1 MLRTHTCNE
10 LNEKDIGKQAALCG
24 WVQTSRDHGGLLFVD
39 IRDFGGIT
47 QVVFNPERD
56 KALHDKAK
64 ELKSESVILV
74 KGTVEERP
82 KGTENEKIPTGKI
95 ELRAGSLELLNTS
108 LTPPF
113 EIGDDIKISEEVR
126 LKYRYLDLRR
136 PSMQRKLRLRH
147 KLCKVMRDYLCKEG
161 FIEVETPILTKST
174 PEGARDY
181 LVPSRVNP
189 GKFYALPQSPQL
201 FKQILMVSG
210 FDRYFQIAKCFR
222 DEDLR
227 KDRQPEFTQLDM
239 EMSFIDEEDIYSVM
253 ENLMAEL
260 FSHLVGVKL
269 EKPFIRIKY
278 QDSMRRYGSD
288 KPDIRF
294 GMEFVDFTELLKG
307 VDYKIINNVIKTG
320 GRVFALCAKG
330 GAKLSIKDVELLI
343 EFAKE
348 NGAKGLTYF
357 KVKSN
362 GLDSPVSKFFDKE
375 LLQAILE
382 KTGGADGDFIVMV
395 ADKEKTALSALGA
408 VRNYLIDK
416 LEPAPKSDYALL
428 WVTDFP
434 LLKYNEEEKRWET
447 EHHPFT
453 SPKREDIAF
462 LDKEPE
468 KVRARA
474 YDIVINGVEIG
485 SGSIRIHDEKLQEKV
500 FERIGMDAEEAK
512 KRFGFLLE
520 AFKYGAPPHGGI
532 AFGLDRLLTLFVGGG
547 SIREVMAFPKTQ
559 KAVCLLTD
567 APSSV
572 DAKQLK
578 ELGLKIRE

>member
-10 LNEKDIGKQAALCG
+10 LNEKDIGKQATLCG
-24 WVQTSRDHGGLLFVD
+24 WVQTARDHGGLLFVD
-39 IRDFGGIT
+39 IRDFSGIT
-47 QVVFNPERD
+47 QVVFNPEKN

-64 ELKSESVILV
+64 DLKSESVILV

-82 KGTENEKIPTGKI
+82 KGTQNEKIPTGKI
-95 ELRAGSLELLNTS
+95 ELRAASLELLNAS

-147 KLCKVMRDYLCKEG
+147 KLSKVMRDYLSKEG
-161 FIEVETPILTKST
+161 FMEVETPILTKST

-239 EMSFIDEEDIYSVM
+239 EMSFIDEEDIYSIM

-260 FSHLVGVKL
+260 FSQLVDVKL
-269 EKPFIRIKY
+269 KKPFTRIKY
-278 QDSMRRYGSD
+278 QDSMRRYGTD

-294 GMEFVDFTELLKG
+294 GMEFVDFTELLKD
-307 VDYKIINNVIKTG
+307 VDYKIINNVIKKG
-320 GRVFALCAKG
+320 GRVFALRAKG
-330 GAKLSIKDVELLI
+330 GAKLSLKDVELLI
-343 EFAKE
+343 EFAKA

-362 GLDSPVSKFFDKE
+362 GLDSPVSKFFNKE
-375 LLQAILE
+375 LIETILK
-382 KTGGADGDFIVMV
+382 KTGGADGDLIVMV
-395 ADKEKTALSALGA
+395 ADKEKTALTALGA
-408 VRNYLIDK
+408 VRNYLIEK
-416 LEPAPKSDYALL
+416 LELKPKSDYAIL

-434 LLKYNEEEKRWET
+434 LLKFNEEEKRWET

-453 SPKREDIAF
+453 SPKDEDIAF
-462 LDKEPE
+462 LDKEPQ

-485 SGSIRIHDEKLQEKV
+485 SGSIRIHDGKLQEKV
-500 FERIGMDAEEAK
+500 FKRIGMDAEEAK
-512 KRFGFLLE
+512 GRFGFLLE

-532 AFGLDRLLTLFVGGG
+532 AFGVDRLLTLFIGGG

-567 APSSV
+567 APSPV
-572 DAKQLK
+572 DARQLK
-578 ELGLKIRE
+578 ELGLKLKE